1 MLDSVHFWTPLR
13 FFEKIIKPVQFD
25 WCMYSNRKTH
35 IHTWNDLY
43 ERAIKIKIKTEKGWM
58 RYKAMAKM
66 QECIRIDKGLWNSP
80 APFHPFHLSF
90 FSFLLLF
97 DRCEV
102 YEVRF
107 NGFHPHIHIVF
118 VSNFMYY
125 TYNTSIDCEPD
136 QAFHLTLSSS
146 KNAFIHST
154 QNGTYYAGV

>member
-1 MLDSVHFWTPLR
+1 MFTYMLDSVHFSSVSRTILR

-25 WCMYSNRKTH
+25 WCMYSN
-35 IHTWNDLY
+35 

-58 RYKAMAKM
+58 RYKAMTKM

-90 FSFLLLF
+90 FFFLLLF